1 MGVFSFFKARSP
13 DELKQEIVT
22 KIVYW
27 SLHYSQELNRTD
39 NKTSTIWRQG
49 EPRHLC
55 AHAGMEVAHFLLH
68 KLDVL
73 AFQILGASKRNE
85 VFDWVSFRV
94 IHDYVNAIINKDS
107 PTELVEALTEKMIDG
122 VNNRQMIYAQC
133 DSFRGEAELV
143 PQAGSQIF
151 AFSFFVHR
159 ELEKTKRDD
168 VEDILTGVRKLERSD
183 ICDFPDLAA
192 MTEDVITITFIER
205 HLEFEPLLEKLK

>member
-1 MGVFSFFKARSP
+1 MGLFSFFKARSP

-22 KIVYW
+22 KIVF
-27 SLHYSQELNRTD
+27 SCLHYSQELQRKDKNS
-39 NKTSTIWRQG
+39 STVWDRG
-49 EPRHLC
+49 APRHLC
-55 AHAGMEVAHFLLH
+55 AHAGMEVAHLLLH
-68 KLDVL
+68 QLDVL

-94 IHDYVNAIINKDS
+94 IHDYVNVIINKDS

-133 DSFRGEAELV
+133 DSFMGEAAFF
-143 PQAGSQIF
+143 PSAGSQIF

-183 ICDFPDLAA
+183 ICDFPALAA
-192 MTEDVITITFIER
+192 MTEDLIIMNSIT
-205 HLEFEPLLEKLK
+205 LNVEFEPLLEKLK